1 MLITLLMNRL
11 TIHTKKKR
19 MGHLNS
25 VAPHCTDL
33 LLLANCIVLITLNT
47 QWQ

>member
-19 MGHLNS
+19 MSHLNS

-33 LLLANCIVLITLNT
+33 LLPENCIVLTTLNT